1 MADCSELRTYWEVRC
16 EFVEVPDE
24 VMMGSIDICLD
35 GEVETTKKLE
45 QLFSFV
51 RVSVGYWLLF
61 AYVWFYN
68 NLFYLRR
75 IKCLSY

>member
-1 MADCSELRTYWEVRC
+1 MLCLIRQQSLKRMADCSELRTYWEVRC

-45 QLFSFV
+45 QLFSLV
-51 RVSVGYWLLF
+51 RVSVGY
-61 AYVWFYN
+61 
-68 NLFYLRR
+68 
-75 IKCLSY
+75 